1 MMRAYA
7 RGGRGRVYWLLLPA
21 PRDGFFRE
29 TFPAVN
35 AALRAGG
42 ARARRRRAS

>member
-1 MMRAYA
+1 MRRYA

-35 AALRAGG
+35 TALRQAAAGLE
-42 ARARRRRAS
+42 